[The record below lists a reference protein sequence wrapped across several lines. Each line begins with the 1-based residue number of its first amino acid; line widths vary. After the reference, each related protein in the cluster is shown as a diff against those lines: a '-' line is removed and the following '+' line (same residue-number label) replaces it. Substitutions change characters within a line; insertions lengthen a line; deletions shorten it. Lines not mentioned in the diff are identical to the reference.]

1 MSSIIIEI
9 PVNEINQTVVNL
21 NYIHKAINGDCGV
34 FSYFQGLRSGTL
46 RMFSSLEPE
55 ETNCAKMY
63 HAMLSKNLDKFS
75 KIVPTNV
82 DVLLTPP
89 SCYPEHAKP
98 YLEIAKLVSPSAI
111 DLTSAFDRK
120 KNSPKAG
127 AKDTSLEEVIS
138 SLKYSPCGDEKHFK
152 SLLIVDDIFSHG
164 KTTYSLLIHLREA
177 GMTESCTVTVACP
190 LWIKA

>member
-9 PVNEINQTVVNL
+9 PINEINQTVVNL
-21 NYIHKAINGDCGV
+21 NYIHKAINGDCGD
-34 FSYFQGLRSGTL
+34 FSYLQGLRSGTL
-46 RMFSSLEPE
+46 RVISSLDPE

-63 HAMLSKNLDKFS
+63 HAMLPKNLDKFS

-82 DVLLTPP
+82 DVLLSPP

-98 YLEIAKLVSPSAI
+98 YLEIAKSVSPNAI
-111 DLTSAFDRK
+111 DLTSAFNRK

-127 AKDTSLEEVIS
+127 AKGTSLEEVIS
-138 SLKYSPCGDEKHFK
+138 SLEYSPCGKEKYFK

-164 KTTYSLLIHLREA
+164 KTTYSLLTHLRKA
-177 GMTESCTVTVACP
+177 GMTELCAVTIACP
-190 LWIKA
+190 LWVKA